1 MGEANDPDGPAEPSS
16 ALAGA
21 WQRLGRVD
29 ERTTSSRAF
38 WLGFVFLIV
47 TGVWVAVERF
57 TQTTVGLMP
66 LIGLAVLALSL
77 GDLARR
83 TTPTALARL
92 VAGALIVL
100 VFVGWATGA
109 G

>member
-1 MGEANDPDGPAEPSS
+1 MGEANDGQRPGEPTS
-16 ALAGA
+16 ALAAA
-21 WQRLGRVD
+21 WQRLGRID

-47 TGVWVAVERF
+47 SGVWVTIERF
-57 TQTTVGLMP
+57 AQTTAGVMP

-77 GDLARR
+77 GDLVRR

-92 VAGALIVL
+92 VAGALVVV
-100 VFVGWATGA
+100 VFIAWATDA

>member
-1 MGEANDPDGPAEPSS
+1 MGEANDRERPAEPTS
-16 ALAGA
+16 ALAA
-21 WQRLGRVD
+21 TWQRLGRID

-38 WLGFVFLIV
+38 WLGFAFLIV
-47 TGVWVAVERF
+47 TGVWVMIERF
-57 TQTTVGLMP
+57 TQATAGVMP

-77 GDLARR
+77 GDLVRR

-92 VAGALIVL
+92 VAGVMVVV
-100 VFVGWATGA
+100 VFVAWATDA